1 MEIIK
6 DYLKKLRKPK
16 RLPASQANIIALS
29 GAVLIDTGDG
39 HNIVVTP
46 DLAREIG
53 KSVTKMANSAEG
65 DTKPHGTQ

>member
-6 DYLKKLRKPK
+6 DYLNKLRKPK
-16 RLPASQANIIALS
+16 RLPASQANIVALS

-39 HNIVVTP
+39 HNIVVSP

-53 KSVTKMANSAEG
+53 KSITKMANSAEG
-65 DTKPHGTQ
+65 DTKPYGTQ

>member
-1 MEIIK
+1 MEIFK
-6 DYLKKLRKPK
+6 NYLKKLSKPQ
-16 RLPASQANIIALS
+16 RLPASQANIVALS

-65 DTKPHGTQ
+65 DIKPNGT